1 MLGLGLEVSL
11 LESEFIG
18 HLKLKLDLLGSKMSI
33 NSGHLRVR
41 VMLDLLGIKVQK
53 DVLTWPEKA

>member
-1 MLGLGLEVSL
+1 

-18 HLKLKLDLLGSKMSI
+18 HLKLKLDLLGVRPSI

-41 VMLDLLGIKVQK
+41 VMLGIKAGSK
-53 DVLTWPEKA
+53 GCPNLAKRA